1 MLPYA
6 IGFDIGISSVGWA
19 VVGLDNNERP
29 CGIINMG
36 SRIFDAAEQPKTGD
50 SLAAPR
56 REARSARRRLRRRR
70 HRKERIRQLLVN
82 RNIISQ
88 EKLDTLFDGQLDDIY
103 TLRVRALDEAVSPE
117 EFARI
122 LLHISQRRGFRS
134 NRKNGNSK
142 EDGELLKMINRN
154 QALMRENGY
163 RTVAEMFLQ
172 DKSYAQAKRNKGG
185 AYTATVSR
193 DMVADE
199 VRQVFAAQRKH
210 GMAFASE
217 DTENAYLE
225 ILLSQR
231 SFDEGPGGNS
241 PYSGSLENMW
251 GNCTFLHDEPRAAK
265 ATYSFE
271 YFNLLERINH
281 IRIIDGGQSTPLTQ
295 AQRRVLIDLAHKTE
309 KLDYAALRKQLG
321 MTDSQTF
328 NMVHYRKDK
337 TVAESEKAEKF
348 SYLTAYHKMRRAFDK
363 LSKGYIDQMPIAH
376 RNAIGQVL
384 SLYRTEEK
392 ICGKLRESGLNEQ
405 EIEIAEALGSFTKS
419 GHLCT
424 KVCDDLI
431 PYLEQGMNY
440 DDACTAAGY
449 EFRGHS
455 GGEKTKLL
463 HLKPEDLE
471 SVTSPVVHRAVSQTV
486 KVLNAIIRERGCS
499 PTYIN
504 IELAREMAQTKKK
517 RNEET
522 NRMNTNHANNERLLN
537 RIRNEYGKE
546 NPTGLDLV
554 KLKLFEEQGGVCA
567 YSLKQMSLEKLFDSD
582 YAEVDHI
589 IPYSIS
595 FDDSYKN
602 KVLVLTKE
610 NRDKGNRLPM
620 QYLTGKR
627 RDDFVVW
634 VNSSVRNDRKKQHL
648 LKECIT
654 EDDENRWKERNLQD
668 TKTMSRFLLNYIND
682 NLEFAPSKRKK
693 RVTAVNGSVTSHMRK
708 RWGIT
713 KIRENGDLHHAV
725 DALVIAC
732 TTDGMIQNI
741 SRYNKWREC
750 RYTPVDDGSM
760 AVDPD
765 TGEVLQHFPY
775 PWPCFRKELEARLG
789 SNPLQAVTSQRFP
802 IYMNRDFPVRP
813 LFVSRMPRRKVTG
826 AAHRETI
833 KSPVALDSGIVV
845 VKRPLT
851 DLKLDKNGE
860 IANYYEP
867 QSDRLLYEALK
878 ERLIQFDGDGK
889 KAFEQPFRKPKGVHP
904 KREEAEPP
912 IVNKVKL
919 YEPTT
924 LNVPVHKDKGV
935 AKGVANH
942 SSMVR
947 IDVFKVEGDGYYF
960 VPIYVADTLKPELPN
975 KACVAHK
982 NYDEWKE
989 MQEEDFIFSLYPSD
1003 LVKVTHKKALKLTK
1017 SQKES
1022 TLPDSYETKSELL
1035 YYVSTDI
1042 ASGGISC
1049 RTHDNS
1055 YGIRG
1060 IGIKTLENLEKYT
1073 VDVLGEYHKVEKE
1086 PRQPFHRKR
1095 G

>member
-6 IGFDIGISSVGWA
+6 IGLDIGISSVGWA
-19 VVGLDNNERP
+19 VVGLNDNERP
-29 CGIINMG
+29 YGIINMG

-56 REARSARRRLRRRR
+56 REARSARRRLRRHK
-70 HRKERIRQLLVN
+70 HRNTRIRQLLVN
-82 RNIISQ
+82 SNVVSH
-88 EKLDTLFDGQLDDIY
+88 EKLESLFDGQLEDIY
-103 TLRVRALDEAVSPE
+103 TLRVRALDNAVSSD

-142 EDGELLKMINRN
+142 EDGELLKMVNRN
-154 QALMRENGY
+154 QALMAEKNY
-163 RTVAEMFLQ
+163 RTVAEMFLN
-172 DKSYAQAKRNKGG
+172 DESYKQAKRNKGG
-185 AYTATVSR
+185 QYTATVSR
-193 DMVADE
+193 DMVENE
-199 VRQVFAAQRKH
+199 VHQIFEAQRRF

-217 DTENAYLE
+217 NMETAYLE

-241 PYSGSLENMW
+241 PYGGSQIERMVGKCTLEP
-251 GNCTFLHDEPRAAK
+251 DEPRAAK
-265 ATYSFE
+265 AEYSFE

-281 IRIIDGGQSTPLTQ
+281 IRIVDGGQANPLTQ
-295 AQRRVLIDLAHKTE
+295 EQRLTVIELAHKPE
-309 KLDYAALRKQLG
+309 KLTYASLRKHLG
-321 MTDSQTF
+321 IPDGQTF
-328 NMVHYRKDK
+328 NMVHYRSDK
-337 TVAESEKAEKF
+337 TVEEAEKAENF
-348 SYLTAYHKMRRAFDK
+348 CYLKAYHQMRRAFDK
-363 LSKGYIDQMPIAH
+363 LSKGYIDQLSVAQ
-376 RNAIGQVL
+376 RNAIGRVL
-384 SLYRTEEK
+384 SLYKTSARIQSE
-392 ICGKLRESGLNEQ
+392 LAAAGLDEA
-405 EIEIAEALGSFTKS
+405 EITIAESIGSFSKF
-419 GHLCT
+419 GHLSV
-424 KVCDDLI
+424 KACDKLI

-440 DDACTAAGY
+440 NDACTAAGY
-449 EFRGHS
+449 DFKGHS
-455 GGEKTKLL
+455 GTEKSKLL

-471 SVTSPVVHRAVSQTV
+471 DVTSPVVRRAVSQTV

-504 IELAREMAQTKKK
+504 IELTREMARNFSERKKMDK
-517 RNEET
+517 QMQE
-522 NRMNTNHANNERLLN
+522 NRANNERLLEK
-537 RIRNEYGKE
+537 IRHEYGKE

-567 YSLKQMSLEKLFDSD
+567 YSLKQMSITQLFDSD

-634 VNSSVRNDRKKQHL
+634 VNSCVRSDKKKRQL
-648 LKECIT
+648 LKEHIT
-654 EDDENRWKERNLQD
+654 EEDEKKFKERNLQD

-682 NLEFAPSKRKK
+682 NLEFAPSKRRKK
-693 RVTAVNGSVTSHMRK
+693 RVTAVNGAVTSRLRS

-741 SRYNKWREC
+741 SRYSAWQERK
-750 RYTPVDDGSM
+750 YSPVDDGSV

-802 IYMNRDFPVRP
+802 IYMGRDFPIRP

-826 AAHRETI
+826 AAHKETI
-833 KSPVALDSGIVV
+833 KSPVALDNGYVV
-845 VKRPLT
+845 VKKPLA
-851 DLKLDKNGE
+851 DLKLDKDGE
-860 IANYYEP
+860 IANYYE
-867 QSDRLLYEALK
+867 QAKQDDRLLYEALK
-878 ERLIQFDGDGK
+878 AQLKLYGGDGK
-889 KAFEQPFRKPKGVHP
+889 KAFTQPFRKPKSDGTP
-904 KREEAEPP
+904 GP

-919 YEPTT
+919 CEPTT
-924 LNVPVHKDKGV
+924 LNVPVHQGKGV
-935 AKGVANH
+935 ADND
-942 SSMVR
+942 SMVR

-982 NYDEWKE
+982 AYDEWKE
-989 MQEEDFIFSLYPSD
+989 MQEEDFIFSLYPND
-1003 LVKVTHKKALKLTK
+1003 LMKVTHKKALKLTK

-1035 YYVSTDI
+1035 YYMGANISTGAI
-1042 ASGGISC
+1042 TC
-1049 RTHDNS
+1049 RTHDSS
-1055 YGIRG
+1055 YEISGV
-1060 IGIKTLENLEKYT
+1060 GIKTLENLEKYT
-1073 VDVLGEYHKVEKE
+1073 VDVLGAYHKVEKE
-1086 PRQPFHRKR
+1086 TRQPFHRKR